1 MNNLLLKRFLKD
13 KHVGAIFQSSEII
26 VKKIIE
32 KIDFQKAKIIVEY
45 GPGKGMITKKLLD
58 NMHNDAALFVF
69 ETNEYFINDLHQI
82 KDKRL
87 IIINA
92 GAENAKLVLKNRY
105 KTDSVD
111 YIISTI
117 PFTFLDRRTRRRIIY
132 RTFTLLN
139 EKGRF
144 ITYQYSWLI
153 FHLINRKFKKANW
166 KFVLLNIPPAIIF
179 EGIK

>member
-1 MNNLLLKRFLKD
+1 MI
-13 KHVGAIFQSSEII
+13 VQQII
-26 VKKIIE
+26 KKV
-32 KIDFQKAKIIVEY
+32 DFQKARIIIEY
-45 GPGKGMITKKLLD
+45 GPGKGVITKKLLD
-58 NMHNDAALFVF
+58 NMHEEATLFAF
-69 ETNEYFINDLHQI
+69 ETNDQFINDLLQI

-92 GAENAKLVLKNRY
+92 DPENAKLVLKNRY
-105 KTDSVD
+105 KIESVD
-111 YIISTI
+111 YIISTLS
-117 PFTFLDRRTRRRIIY
+117 FTFIDRRVRRRIIY

-139 EKGRF
+139 KKGRF

-166 KFVLLNIPPAIIF
+166 KLVLLNIPPAIIF

>member
-1 MNNLLLKRFLKD
+1 MNNLLLKSFLKD
-13 KHVGAIFQSSEII
+13 KQVGAIFSSSKMI
-26 VKKIIE
+26 VQKIIE
-32 KIDFQKAKIIVEY
+32 KIDFQKARIIVEY
-45 GPGKGMITKKLLD
+45 GPGKGVITKKLLD
-58 NMHNDAALFVF
+58 NMHEDAALFVF
-69 ETNEYFINDLHQI
+69 EKNECFINDLLQI

-92 GAENAKLVLKNRY
+92 EAEDAKLVLKNRY
-105 KTDSVD
+105 KTERVD
-111 YIISTI
+111 YIVSTI
-117 PFTFLDRRTRRRIIY
+117 PFTFLDRRMRRRIIY

-139 EKGRF
+139 KKGRF

-166 KFVLLNIPPAIIF
+166 KFVLFNFPPAIIF

>member
-1 MNNLLLKRFLKD
+1 MNNLLLKSFIKD
-13 KHVGAIFQSSEII
+13 KHVGAIFPSSKLI
-26 VKKIIE
+26 VKKIID

-45 GPGKGMITKKLLD
+45 GPGKGVITKKLLD
-58 NMHNDAALFVF
+58 NMHDDASLFVF
-69 ETNEYFINDLHQI
+69 ETNEQFINDLFQI
-82 KDKRL
+82 KDRRL
-87 IIINA
+87 IIINTS
-92 GAENAKLVLKNRY
+92 AENARLVLKNRY
-105 KTDSVD
+105 KTERVD
-111 YIISTI
+111 YIVSTI
-117 PFTFLDRRTRRRIIY
+117 PFTFLDRRMRRRIIY

>member
-1 MNNLLLKRFLKD
+1 MGDLQLKSFIKD
-13 KHVGAIFQSSEII
+13 KQVGAFFSSSKMI
-26 VKKIIE
+26 VQKIIE
-32 KIDFQKAKIIVEY
+32 KVDFKEARIIVEY
-45 GPGKGMITKKLLD
+45 GPGKGVITKKLLN
-58 NMHNDAALFVF
+58 NMHNEAALFVF
-69 ETNEYFINDLHQI
+69 ETNDQFINDLLQT

-92 GAENAKLVLKNRY
+92 DAEDAKIVLKNRY
-105 KTDSVD
+105 KTERVD

-117 PFTFLDRRTRRRIIY
+117 PFTFIDRRIRRRIIY

-139 EKGRF
+139 KKGRF

-153 FHLINRKFKKANW
+153 FHLINRKFKTANW
-166 KFVLLNIPPAIIF
+166 KFVLLNFPPAIIF

>member
-1 MNNLLLKRFLKD
+1 LKLKKNLKNKQ
-13 KHVGAIFQSSEII
+13 VSATYPSSKLV

-32 KIDFQKAKIIVEY
+32 KVDFQKARIIVEY
-45 GPGKGMITKKLLD
+45 GPGKGVITKKLLD
-58 NMHNDAALFVF
+58 SMHDDAFLFVF
-69 ETNEYFINDLHQI
+69 ETNEHFINNLLLI

-92 GAENAKLVLKNRY
+92 EAEDAKLVLKNRY
-105 KTDSVD
+105 KTVSVD
-111 YIISTI
+111 YIISTT
-117 PFTFLDRRTRRRIIY
+117 PFTFIDRRMRRRIIY
-132 RTFTLLN
+132 KTFTLLN
-139 EKGRF
+139 DKGRF

-166 KFVLLNIPPAIIF
+166 KFVLLNFPPAIIF

>member
-1 MNNLLLKRFLKD
+1 MDNLLLKSFIKD
-13 KHVGAIFQSSEII
+13 KHIGAIFPSSKIV

-32 KIDFQKAKIIVEY
+32 KIDFQNAKIIIEY
-45 GPGKGMITKKLLD
+45 GPGKGVITKKLLD
-58 NMHNDAALFVF
+58 NMHDDATLFVF
-69 ETNEYFINDLHQI
+69 EKNECFINDLLQI

-87 IIINA
+87 IIIND
-92 GAENAKLVLKNRY
+92 GAENAKLVLKNSY
-105 KTDSVD
+105 KTESVD

-117 PFTFLDRRTRRRIIY
+117 PFTFLDRRMKRQIIY
-132 RTFTLLN
+132 RTYTLLN
-139 EKGRF
+139 KKGRF

-153 FHLINRKFKKANW
+153 FNLINRKFKKVNW

>member
-1 MNNLLLKRFLKD
+1 MNKTT
-13 KHVGAIFQSSEII
+13 EII

-45 GPGKGMITKKLLD
+45 GQGKGVITKKLLD
-58 NMHNDAALFVF
+58 NMHDDATLFVF
-69 ETNEYFINDLHQI
+69 ETNEHFINDLLQI
-82 KDKRL
+82 KDNRL
-87 IIINA
+87 IIIKT
-92 GAENAKLVLKNRY
+92 GTENAKLVLKIRY
-105 KTDSVD
+105 KIKSVD

-117 PFTFLDRRTRRRIIY
+117 PLTFLDRRMRKRIIY
-132 RTFTLLN
+132 KTFTLLN
-139 EKGRF
+139 EKGRL